1 MTDLSAL
8 TERHAQVWSNGP
20 FEKVADTI
28 SDLHTQLVELL
39 APQGGERWLDLGC
52 GSGNVAELAARAGA
66 DVIGLDL
73 SPRLID
79 VARERATAGGF
90 DIEYV
95 VGDAQKLP
103 FADAAFDVV
112 SSAVGIMFAPDQ
124 AKAAAELAR
133 VVRAGGR
140 IGLASWTKEG
150 DLGKLFAVMAPFQAP
165 PPEGAGSPFSWGN
178 EEFVAQLLGK
188 DFELSF
194 ERRTNSFDI
203 DSGDAYWELMR
214 SSYGPTKSLV
224 ESLDPERA
232 EELHRSWL
240 EHCDGYRTPEG
251 TMHQDREFLLVGG
264 IRR

>member
-28 SDLHTQLVELL
+28 SDLHVQLVEALR
-39 APQGGERWLDLGC
+39 PQPGEQWLDLAC
-52 GSGNVAELAARAGA
+52 GSGNVAELAASAGA
-66 DVIGLDL
+66 VVTGLDL

-79 VARERATAGGF
+79 VARERAAAAGF
-90 DIEYV
+90 DIHYV

-103 FADAAFDVV
+103 FDDGAFDVV
-112 SSAVGIMFAPDQ
+112 SSAVGIMFAPDH

-133 VVRAGGR
+133 VTRSGGR

-150 DLGKLFAVMAPFQAP
+150 DVGKLFAVMAPFQAP
-165 PPEGAGSPFSWGN
+165 PPAGAGSPFSWGN
-178 EEFVAQLLGK
+178 EDYVEELLGG

-194 ERRTNSFDI
+194 ERRYNSFDI
-203 DSGDAYWELMR
+203 ESGEVYWDLMQ

-232 EELHRSWL
+232 QELHRAWL
-240 EHCDGYRTPEG
+240 DHCDGYRTPAG
-251 TMHQDREFLLVGG
+251 TMHQDRECLVVSGV
-264 IRR
+264 RR